1 MHTATWAMDLAW
13 RAILRD
19 LGVDTNHVLRRAQLP
34 DDLLQRPA
42 TRLDSEAWYRFWDA
56 LEAEV
61 GDPAFPIRLCE
72 AIRGDAFSPPLFAA
86 LSSPNLRVAMARI
99 ARYKPLVAPIRLTV
113 EATSSGVSLG
123 LDWLDAPLIP
133 PASLVLAELLFFV
146 GLARIGT
153 REAVR
158 PVEVLTP
165 VMPSPVSPYE
175 AFLGARLVRAA
186 SARVT
191 FAAVDADRPF
201 LTSNDAFWHDFEP
214 GLRRRLAD
222 LEADATTSDRA
233 RAVLRQSL
241 AGGVTGV
248 DDVARRLGLSPR
260 TLQRRLAG
268 EGASFQQVLR
278 ETRTALGVHYLAKT
292 TLPIAEVAFLLGFD
306 EPNSFYR
313 AWRAW
318 TGETPD
324 SVRQPREAKR

>member
-1 MHTATWAMDLAW
+1 MHTVTWAMDMAW

-19 LGVDTNHVLRRAQLP
+19 LGVDAVHVLRRAQLP
-34 DDLLQRPA
+34 DDLLQRPG

-61 GDPAFPIRLCE
+61 GDPCFPIRLCE
-72 AIRGDAFSPPLFAA
+72 SIRGDAFSPPLFAA
-86 LSSPNLRVAMARI
+86 LSSPNLRVAMERI
-99 ARYKPLVAPIRLTV
+99 ARYKALVAPMRLSV
-113 EATSSGVSLG
+113 EVAPSGVSLG
-123 LDWLDAPLIP
+123 FSWLDAPLIP
-133 PASLVLAELLFFV
+133 PASLVLTEVLFFV
-146 GLARIGT
+146 GLARMGT
-153 REAVR
+153 REPVR

-165 VMPSPVSPYE
+165 VMPSPVAPYE
-175 AFLGARLVRAA
+175 AFLGARLIRAA
-186 SARVT
+186 AARVT
-191 FAAVDADRPF
+191 FAAVDATRPF
-201 LTSNDAFWHDFEP
+201 LTANEGLWADFEP
-214 GLRRRLAD
+214 HLRRRLAD
-222 LEADATTSDRA
+222 LEADASTGDRV
-233 RAVLRQSL
+233 RAVLREGL
-241 AGGVTGV
+241 AGGTSSV
-248 DDVARRLGLSPR
+248 DDVARRLGLSSR